1 VFRPNGF
8 MLAFGRPDFNLNL
21 LMGERAP
28 GLVSAPYFAAGKLSI
43 EKKSSGTGERH
54 RALQSPMRIHPC
66 CGRSNP
72 LKLRSRIFISVALL
86 FALTA
91 FSGCKKKQPAPPS
104 EGTAPP
110 ATTAAPTAELTAQPT
125 TINSGDQV
133 TLSWHTTDANTVSI
147 DGIGD
152 VPSTGVKTV
161 TPTQTTTYHLV
172 ARGDGGS
179 ADASAVVTVNAPVA
193 VSVPSNSMSE
203 EEDFK
208 AHVQDI
214 FFDYDTYDLRSD
226 AQATLS
232 NDANWLIQHP
242 DVKIVIGGYC
252 DERGSDE
259 YNLALGQKR
268 ATAAM
273 NALVTAGVAANRI
286 RVISYGKEKP
296 FCTESNEQ
304 CWQLNR
310 RAGFSIDQQ

>member
-1 VFRPNGF
+1 MF
-8 MLAFGRPDFNLNL
+8 AFGRPDFNFNL

-28 GLVSAPYFAAGKLSI
+28 GLVSASFSAAGTLSM
-43 EKKSSGTGERH
+43 EKKSSGTRERH
-54 RALQSPMRIHPC
+54 SALTFPMRIYPH

-72 LKLRSRIFISVALL
+72 LNLRSRTFISIAVLVALS
-86 FALTA
+86 A
-91 FSGCKKKQPAPPS
+91 FSGCKKKQPAPSS
-104 EGTAPP
+104 ESTAPP

-125 TINSGDQV
+125 TINAGDQV
-133 TLSWHTTDANTVSI
+133 TLSWHTTDANSVTI
-147 DGIGD
+147 DGVGE

-161 TPTQTTTYHLV
+161 TPSETTTYHLV
-172 ARGDGGS
+172 ARGDGGT

-193 VSVPSNSMSE
+193 VSVPSNTMSM

-226 AQATLS
+226 AQAALS

-259 YNLALGQKR
+259 YNLALGQNR
-268 ATAAM
+268 ATAAK
-273 NALVTAGVAANRI
+273 NALVTAGVAASRI